1 MDDTGR
7 IRLGRKAGV
16 ILSLGAGSFIAGY
29 FSLQLTIGSAPV
41 FDPRDILVVCG
52 GVLAGP
58 VGGGLVGLS
67 AGIAGQEPPVFVP
80 LYALGGILSG
90 LLAGFLRR
98 EKRWMPGAALGLGAC
113 YPLAGLLMM
122 GMGLSDRIA
131 ALAFQAL
138 VMQFTCILVLS
149 IIGSLDPAIFS
160 WEDEMEK
167 SPKDSFT

>member
-1 MDDTGR
+1 M
-7 IRLGRKAGV
+7 
-16 ILSLGAGSFIAGY
+16 
-29 FSLQLTIGSAPV
+29 
-41 FDPRDILVVCG
+41 
-52 GVLAGP
+52 
-58 VGGGLVGLS
+58 
-67 AGIAGQEPPVFVP
+67 FVP

-122 GMGLSDRIA
+122 GMGLWDRIA